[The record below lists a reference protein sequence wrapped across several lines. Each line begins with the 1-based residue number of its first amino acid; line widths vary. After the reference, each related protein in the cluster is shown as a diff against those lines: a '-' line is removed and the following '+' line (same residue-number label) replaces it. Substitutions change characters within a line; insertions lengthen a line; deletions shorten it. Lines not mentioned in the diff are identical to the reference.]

1 MFIHYLRSTYQ
12 QIWAQLGLCTTL
24 HLKKGSVSLHLNHD
38 ELSSLP
44 AVSSRPWS
52 STTTDI
58 KTPETVLCAQMEQLT
73 VSLAFLSTSARN
85 EISKRVKISQNSVNG
100 KKIRSKI
107 SAESL
112 KVKPGSSK
120 KISVLLEECPDST
133 KPPEATQPQVVIRPS
148 IIKVGGCCHEMTGL
162 LKECSDNL
170 FSSITLHVIP
180 ALSQLGSFV
189 SSGQFLNK
197 VPSSVCTRTLAKGRK
212 RRRALPVKPS
222 NAENGSF
229 ETTKNDSVPSKDA
242 TNDEMSL
249 ISGTEENGIQPLNI
263 NSWSSSTVKAVPRKR
278 CLSTFNSEIAHA
290 LDLKASCNLVNTAMR
305 IMIADTEMRQKTI
318 KGLKIHNTSN
328 NLATS
333 LASLSPVM
341 FSPGFKKSVAH
352 NSSYVPRIVQMM
364 TSLTRNAQTP
374 SLRQKLAQI
383 SNISTSE
390 FTSDTTDVRIN
401 GEPGSEKRL
410 AAVVQARLWSMMQQT
425 LHDPYAA
432 SQATNKRSPHG
443 KNILSEE
450 DDGYDDLLGA
460 IGTEDGVE
468 EWKMA
473 EDDFRWTIDE
483 GCSEKSEFNCI
494 LSDYDGTMGVEFDDL
509 LDEEDEILLSD
520 EDRERFETGFETE
533 KMFFGP
539 QWQLK
544 GDEQYDDL
552 LSAVEDSSLDELL
565 LNESTDNAT
574 LGEKLSFG
582 NDDMLLI

>member
-1 MFIHYLRSTYQ
+1 MAALLSLHVIRYPALSSMSLRRINLAPITLSSPSDKLSLHLEYEVAIRLPSAKLATLSVDECLKVLTSDEVWVARGNSCGIDFRITLDGKELTETNHEHIIESLGKSIAESEVGEINILHEMFIHYLRSTYQ

-341 FSPGFKKSVAH
+341 FSPGFKKV
-352 NSSYVPRIVQMM
+352 V
-364 TSLTRNAQTP
+364 
-374 SLRQKLAQI
+374 LAI
-383 SNISTSE
+383 
-390 FTSDTTDVRIN
+390 
-401 GEPGSEKRL
+401 
-410 AAVVQARLWSMMQQT
+410 T
-425 LHDPYAA
+425 LQSH
-432 SQATNKRSPHG
+432 
-443 KNILSEE
+443 
-450 DDGYDDLLGA
+450 
-460 IGTEDGVE
+460 
-468 EWKMA
+468 
-473 EDDFRWTIDE
+473 
-483 GCSEKSEFNCI
+483 
-494 LSDYDGTMGVEFDDL
+494 
-509 LDEEDEILLSD
+509 
-520 EDRERFETGFETE
+520 
-533 KMFFGP
+533 
-539 QWQLK
+539 
-544 GDEQYDDL
+544 
-552 LSAVEDSSLDELL
+552 
-565 LNESTDNAT
+565 
-574 LGEKLSFG
+574 
-582 NDDMLLI
+582 